1 MDRQIL
7 SKIQS
12 FLKKTLKTKNLKI
25 EGRSNKTDSADVL
38 IDNEFVGVVFEDK
51 EDNETCYHFNMTILD
66 FDLNNDD

>member
-1 MDRQIL
+1 MDRQTL
-7 SKIQS
+7 SKIQG
-12 FLKKTLKTKNLKI
+12 FLKKTLKTKDLKI

-38 IDNEFVGVVFEDK
+38 IDNEFVGVVFEDN